1 MHTKFE
7 LAMTGEFLD
16 FVNSTAVPT
25 FKFCAIRCLERVQ
38 AKRVCRSFAK
48 LLGDNED
55 EQVHWIR
62 QLRSANAKYSAANC
76 FDRVRH
82 FCSKK
87 NSAIGAKVDT

>member
-1 MHTKFE
+1 M
-7 LAMTGEFLD
+7 
-16 FVNSTAVPT
+16 FVNGTAVLT
-25 FKFCAIRCLERVQ
+25 LKFSAISCLERVQ

-48 LLGDNED
+48 LLGNNED

-82 FCSKK
+82 FEKK
-87 NSAIGAKVDT
+87 KYSIGAKVDGAVLK